1 MVRLGKIH
9 EGRIIV
15 PGIIVKVFPV
25 DSPPTFEVLA
35 KGESWVVT
43 HRELG
48 PFDSHL
54 FVTAQ

>member
-48 PFDSHL
+48 PFDSHPL
-54 FVTAQ
+54 KM